1 MTTIYS
7 NLYDE
12 QEEEDEQHET
22 FEYFDKI
29 PNDLP
34 WNMNDKIKS
43 QEKIA
48 EIEEQNLSEK
58 ISQLSTNATNEKEPI
73 MIMKEIKDQ
82 LEMIPD
88 YLTKKNKSFKEMIHQ
103 VLSSIITNE
112 RNQRSI
118 GDDSRLFNKEK

>member
-1 MTTIYS
+1 M
-7 NLYDE
+7 
-12 QEEEDEQHET
+12 
-22 FEYFDKI
+22 

-34 WNMNDKIKS
+34 WNMNDKIES

-58 ISQLSTNATNEKEPI
+58 ISQLSTNATNEEEPI

-88 YLTKKNKSFKEMIHQ
+88 YL
-103 VLSSIITNE
+103 
-112 RNQRSI
+112 
-118 GDDSRLFNKEK
+118 